1 MRALAMNPS
10 GNRIG
15 NDNMLATRGVPG
27 KLCGGVCVESA
38 MEDLEPDQAP
48 EEDITLTADAL
59 KAMGHPLRWKIL
71 CTLGDKEMSVGEI
84 VEKIGTSQSNV
95 SQHLDQ
101 LRNKNIVSS
110 RRDAN
115 RIYYSVR
122 NDQLLELIGTMRSV
136 LCRTNLDDLMSD

>member
-1 MRALAMNPS
+1 MRVLVMNPP
-10 GNRIG
+10 GTRIG
-15 NDNMLATRGVPG
+15 HDNMLATRDVPG
-27 KLCGGVCVESA
+27 KLYGGVCVESA
-38 MEDLEPDQAP
+38 MEDLEPDHAP

-136 LCRTNLDDLMSD
+136 LCRTNLDDLISD

>member
-1 MRALAMNPS
+1 M
-10 GNRIG
+10 
-15 NDNMLATRGVPG
+15 
-27 KLCGGVCVESA
+27 ESA
-38 MEDLEPDQAP
+38 MEDLEPDQGP

-71 CTLGDKEMSVGEI
+71 CTLGNKEMSVGEI

-115 RIYYSVR
+115 RIYYSVKR
-122 NDQLLELIGTMRSV
+122 SIECLKHSFKTFLGSQHICPGMNISGT
-136 LCRTNLDDLMSD
+136 

>member
-1 MRALAMNPS
+1 MRVFVMNPPETRN
-10 GNRIG
+10 GR
-15 NDNMLATRGVPG
+15 DNMLATRDVPG
-27 KLCGGVCVESA
+27 KLCGGVSVESA

>member
-1 MRALAMNPS
+1 MA
-10 GNRIG
+10 
-15 NDNMLATRGVPG
+15 
-27 KLCGGVCVESA
+27 ESKS
-38 MEDLEPDQAP
+38 DGTH

-71 CTLGDKEMSVGEI
+71 CTLGEKEMSVGEI

-101 LRNKNIVSS
+101 LRNKNIVKS

-115 RIYYSVR
+115 RIYYRVR
-122 NDQLLELIGTMRSV
+122 NEQLLDLISTMRGV
-136 LCRTNLDDLMSD
+136 LCHTNLNDGYPSDE

>member
-1 MRALAMNPS
+1 
-10 GNRIG
+10 
-15 NDNMLATRGVPG
+15 
-27 KLCGGVCVESA
+27 
-38 MEDLEPDQAP
+38 MEDSSTDNKPD
-48 EEDITLTADAL
+48 EEITLTADAL

-71 CTLGDKEMSVGEI
+71 CTLGDNEMSVGEI

-115 RIYYSVR
+115 RIFYRVR
-122 NDQLLELIGTMRSV
+122 NDRLLDLIGTMRNV
-136 LCRTNLDDLMSD
+136 LCHTNLDDMPPE

>member
-1 MRALAMNPS
+1 ME
-10 GNRIG
+10 
-15 NDNMLATRGVPG
+15 
-27 KLCGGVCVESA
+27 ESK
-38 MEDLEPDQAP
+38 PDEGP

-71 CTLGDKEMSVGEI
+71 CTLGQKEMSVGEI

-101 LRNKNIVSS
+101 LRNKNIVKS

-115 RIYYSVR
+115 RIYYRVR
-122 NDQLLELIGTMRSV
+122 NDQLLELISTMRGV
-136 LCRTNLDDLMSD
+136 LCHTNLGDVYSSDDE

>member
-1 MRALAMNPS
+1 MNLP
-10 GNRIG
+10 GKRNG
-15 NDNMLATRGVPG
+15 PDNVLATRSVPG
-27 KLCGGVCVESA
+27 KLCREVCVESA
-38 MEDLEPDQAP
+38 MEYQEPDQAP

-71 CTLGDKEMSVGEI
+71 CTLGNKEMSVGEI

-115 RIYYSVR
+115 RIYYRVR

>member
-1 MRALAMNPS
+1 
-10 GNRIG
+10 
-15 NDNMLATRGVPG
+15 
-27 KLCGGVCVESA
+27 
-38 MEDLEPDQAP
+38 MEDLEPDRAP

-71 CTLGDKEMSVGEI
+71 CTLGNKEMSVGEI

-115 RIYYSVR
+115 RIYYRVR

>member
-1 MRALAMNPS
+1 MAETEGEL
-10 GNRIG
+10 
-15 NDNMLATRGVPG
+15 
-27 KLCGGVCVESA
+27 
-38 MEDLEPDQAP
+38 P

-101 LRNKNIVSS
+101 LRNKNIVRS

-115 RIYYSVR
+115 RIYYSVS
-122 NDQLLELIGTMRSV
+122 NEKLLDLIGTMRGV
-136 LCRTNLDDLMSD
+136 LCEATLSDVPPPESE

>member
-1 MRALAMNPS
+1 
-10 GNRIG
+10 
-15 NDNMLATRGVPG
+15 
-27 KLCGGVCVESA
+27 
-38 MEDLEPDQAP
+38 MENSSSNSEPD
-48 EEDITLTADAL
+48 EEITLTADAL

-71 CTLGDKEMSVGEI
+71 CTLGNNEMSVGEI

-101 LRNKNIVSS
+101 LRNKNIVAS

-115 RIYYSVR
+115 RIFYRVR

-136 LCRTNLDDLMSD
+136 LCHTNLDDL